1 MSDDDADR
9 QRILDRANRMVGQ
22 SKLLRKMA
30 EELRQESD
38 DLRRSVR
45 RRPKK
50 ADVGKK
56 R

>member
-1 MSDDDADR
+1 MSDDDVDR
-9 QRILDRANRMVGQ
+9 QRVLDRANRMVRQ
-22 SKLLRKMA
+22 SKILRKMA
-30 EELRQESD
+30 EELRQESS

-50 ADVGKK
+50 VDGGKK